1 MAGISFLEDHRTWV
15 LTGESSTYALRLNED
30 DVPTHVYWGPALS
43 DGDLPEVIGKTLPW
57 WDGFND
63 PNEGL
68 DELAADGGTR
78 YWTPALQVRF
88 ADGTRGLEWRY
99 QNHTIT
105 GGHLELAFTDRHY
118 PLRITLH
125 YRLRADVL
133 ERWTELTADTDVEV
147 VRADSATWALPVL
160 DDYRLSHVT
169 GRWAAETQLQ
179 REPVPHG
186 ETVFASRRGITG
198 HHANPWVMVDDGT
211 ATEHHGEVYGV
222 ALAWSGSWR
231 LTTTRSSTGRLTV
244 SGGFGQDG
252 VVHRVGPG
260 RPLTTPVIAGL
271 YTRGG
276 FGAASRAWHAY
287 VLNHVLPHPEE
298 LRPVLYN
305 SWEATGFDVSEAGQR
320 ALAERAAALGVE
332 LFVMDDGWFGAR
344 TGDHAGLGDW
354 HVNRERFPDGLAPLV
369 DAVHGLGMRFGIWVE
384 PEMVNPD
391 SDLYRAHP
399 DWVLHHPHRR
409 RSELR
414 NQLVLNFARPDVAAW
429 AHDWLDRLVG
439 EHGVDFLKW
448 DMNRPFSEAG
458 WPGAADPDRLW
469 VDHTRAVYTLLD
481 RLRADHPGLRIE
493 SCAGGGGR
501 ADLGVLA
508 RTDQVWTSDNT
519 DCARP
524 AADPAR
530 VRPALPGPHD
540 VGLGDRQPEL
550 RHRPVG
556 AAAVPLPR
564 RHGRRARHRRR
575 HRALAGRG
583 PRARPRDDQAVP
595 GHPAGGAARRAVPA
609 AAAVRRRARRAAVR
623 AGRPGGRLRLP
634 AGRALRRAGPSAA
647 ARRPRSRS
655 PVPGSGFRAD
665 AQRRRAPRART
676 APRPPDR
683 RLRQHGRPT
692 EPDSRLK
699 IRSIDPSEATSTEF
713 DA

>member
-1 MAGISFLEDHRTWV
+1 MGEISYLERHRAWV
-15 LTGESSTYALRLNED
+15 LTGEKTTYALRLNED
-30 DVPTHVYWGPALS
+30 DVPTHLYWGPALPA
-43 DGDLPEVIGKTLPW
+43 DTVEELVTETLPW

-88 ADGTRGLEWRY
+88 EDGTRALEWRY
-99 QNHTIT
+99 ETHEIAQDHLTIRF
-105 GGHLELAFTDRHY
+105 EDRHY
-118 PLRITLH
+118 PLRIALH
-125 YRLRADVL
+125 YRLKTDVL
-133 ERWTELTADTDVEV
+133 ERWTELTADTDAEV
-147 VRADSATWALPVL
+147 VRADSATWSLPVR

-169 GRWAAETQLQ
+169 GRWAAETQLH
-179 REPVPHG
+179 RTPVPHG

-211 ATEHHGEVYGV
+211 ATERHGEVYGV

-260 RPLTTPVIAGL
+260 LPLRTPVLAGL
-271 YTRGG
+271 YTSGG

-287 VLNHVLPHPEE
+287 VLGDVLPHARE

-305 SWEATGFDVSEAGQR
+305 SWEATGFDVSEEGQR

-354 HVNRERFPDGLAPLV
+354 HVNRERFPDGLKPLV
-369 DAVHGLGMRFGIWVE
+369 DTLHGLGMRFGIWVE

-414 NQLVLNFARPDVAAW
+414 NQLVLNFARPDVAEW
-429 AHDWLDRLVG
+429 AHAWLDRLVG
-439 EHGVDFLKW
+439 DHGVDFLKW

-458 WPGAADPDRLW
+458 WPGDADPDRLW
-469 VDHTRAVYTLLD
+469 VEHTRAVYALMD

-493 SCAGGGGR
+493 ACSGGGGR
-501 ADLGVLA
+501 IDLGVLA
-508 RTDQVWTSDNT
+508 RADQVWTSDNT
-519 DCARP
+519 DALDRLRIQHGYSQLYPARAMSAWVTDNP
-524 AADPAR
+524 NFVTGRSVPLRFRFHVAMAGVLGIGGDIVRWPDEDLALARELIALYQDIRPVVQHGALYRLRPPVDDGVTALQYVHEDRTVVFVYRQAAHFAAPERPLRLDGLDPAHR
-530 VRPALPGPHD
+530 YLDSAAGTTHSGAVLLARGLPLTLPT
-540 VGLGDRQPEL
+540 GDFAST
-550 RHRPVG
+550 VI
-556 AAAVPLPR
+556 
-564 RHGRRARHRRR
+564 
-575 HRALAGRG
+575 
-583 PRARPRDDQAVP
+583 
-595 GHPAGGAARRAVPA
+595 
-609 AAAVRRRARRAAVR
+609 
-623 AGRPGGRLRLP
+623 RLR
-634 AGRALRRAGPSAA
+634 RI
-647 ARRPRSRS
+647 PR
-655 PVPGSGFRAD
+655 
-665 AQRRRAPRART
+665 
-676 APRPPDR
+676 
-683 RLRQHGRPT
+683 
-692 EPDSRLK
+692 
-699 IRSIDPSEATSTEF
+699 
-713 DA
+713 

>member
-1 MAGISFLEDHRTWV
+1 MAGISFLDDHRTWV
-15 LTGESSTYALRLNED
+15 LTGETSTYALRLDEED
-30 DVPTHVYWGPALS
+30 CPVHLYWGPALPATS
-43 DGDLPEVIGKTLPW
+43 VVELIGKSLPW

-68 DELAADGGTR
+68 AELAADGGTS

-88 ADGTRGLEWRY
+88 ADGTRALEWRY
-99 QNHTIT
+99 EDDAIT
-105 GGHLELAFTDRHY
+105 AGHLILRFTDRHY
-118 PLRITLH
+118 PLRIALH
-125 YRLRADVL
+125 YRLRGDVL

-147 VRADSATWALPVL
+147 IRADSATWALPVFE
-160 DDYRLSHVT
+160 DYRLSHVT
-169 GRWAAETQLQ
+169 GRWAAETLLR
-179 REPVPHG
+179 REVAPHG
-186 ETVFASRRGITG
+186 ETVFGSRRGITS

-211 ATEHHGEVYGV
+211 ATERHGEVYGV

-231 LTTTRSSTGRLTV
+231 LTTTRASTGRLTV
-244 SGGFGQDG
+244 SSGFGQNG

-260 RPLTTPVIAGL
+260 RPLITPVSAGL
-271 YTRGG
+271 YTGGG

-287 VLNHVLPHPEE
+287 VRAHVLPHPGE

-305 SWEATGFDVSEAGQR
+305 SWEATGFDVTEAGQH

-354 HVNRERFPDGLAPLV
+354 HVNRTRFPDGLKPLV
-369 DAVHGLGMRFGIWVE
+369 EAVHGLGMQFGIWVE

-414 NQLVLNFARPDVAAW
+414 RQLVLNFARPDVAAW

-458 WPGAADPDRLW
+458 WPGEADPDRLW
-469 VDHTRAVYTLLD
+469 VEHTRAVYALLD

-501 ADLGVLA
+501 IDLGVLA

-519 DCARP
+519 DALDRLRIQHGYGQLYPARAMSAWVTDNPNFVTARSVPLRFRFHVAMAGVLGLGGDIVSWPEDDLELARELVALYKDIRPVVQHGALYRLRPPVDDGVTAVQYVLAHRTVVFAYRQAAHFNAPARP
-524 AADPAR
+524 LRLDGLDPAAR
-530 VRPALPGPHD
+530 YLDPASGRTHS
-540 VGLGDRQPEL
+540 
-550 RHRPVG
+550 G
-556 AAAVPLPR
+556 AVLLAHGFAV
-564 RHGRRARHRRR
+564 
-575 HRALAGRG
+575 
-583 PRARPRDDQAVP
+583 D
-595 GHPAGGAARRAVPA
+595 
-609 AAAVRRRARRAAVR
+609 
-623 AGRPGGRLRLP
+623 LP
-634 AGRALRRAGPSAA
+634 AGDFASAVI
-647 ARRPRSRS
+647 RL
-655 PVPGSGFRAD
+655 
-665 AQRRRAPRART
+665 
-676 APRPPDR
+676 DR
-683 RLRQHGRPT
+683 I
-692 EPDSRLK
+692 K
-699 IRSIDPSEATSTEF
+699 I
-713 DA
+713 

>member
-1 MAGISFLEDHRTWV
+1 MAGISFLDEHRTWV
-15 LTGESSTYALRLNED
+15 LTGNSSTYALRLDED
-30 DVPTHVYWGPALS
+30 DVPAHVYWGPALS
-43 DGDLPEVIGKTLPW
+43 DAEVVELAGKTLPW

-68 DELAADGGTR
+68 AELAADGGTR

-88 ADGTRGLEWRY
+88 ADGTRALEWRY
-99 QNHTIT
+99 EDHEIT
-105 GGHLELAFTDRHY
+105 AGHLRLFFQDRHY

-125 YRLRADVL
+125 YRLRGAVL
-133 ERWTELTADTDVEV
+133 ERWTELSADTDVEV
-147 VRADSATWALPVL
+147 VRADSATWALPVFE
-160 DDYRLSHVT
+160 DYRLSHVT
-169 GRWAAETQLQ
+169 GRWAAETQLH
-179 REPVPHG
+179 RSPVPHG
-186 ETVFASRRGITG
+186 ETGFGSRRGITG

-211 ATEHHGEVYGV
+211 ATERHGEVYGV

-260 RPLTTPVIAGL
+260 RPLTTPVSAGL
-271 YTRGG
+271 YTDGG

-287 VLNHVLPHPEE
+287 VLEHVLPHPEE

-305 SWEATGFDVSEAGQR
+305 SWEATGFDVTEAGQR

-354 HVNRERFPDGLAPLV
+354 QVNRARFPDGLKPLV

-414 NQLVLNFARPDVAAW
+414 RQLVLNFARPDVAGW
-429 AHDWLDRLVG
+429 AHEWLDRLVG

-458 WPGAADPDRLW
+458 WPGESDQDRLW
-469 VDHTRAVYTLLD
+469 VEHTRAVYALLD

-501 ADLGVLA
+501 IDLGVLA

-519 DCARP
+519 DALDRLRIQHGYGQLY
-524 AADPAR
+524 PAR
-530 VRPALPGPHD
+530 AMAAWVTDNPNFVTARSVPLEFRFHVAMAGVL
-540 VGLGDRQPEL
+540 GLGGDIVHWP
-550 RHRPVG
+550 
-556 AAAVPLPR
+556 A
-564 RHGRRARHRRR
+564 
-575 HRALAGRG
+575 
-583 PRARPRDDQAVP
+583 DD
-595 GHPAGGAARRAVPA
+595 
-609 AAAVRRRARRAAVR
+609 
-623 AGRPGGRLRLP
+623 L
-634 AGRALRRAGPSAA
+634 AA
-647 ARRPRSRS
+647 ARDLVALYKDIRPVVQHGALHRL
-655 PVPGSGFRAD
+655 
-665 AQRRRAPRART
+665 
-676 APRPPDR
+676 RPPADDGVTALQYVHGDR
-683 RLRQHGRPT
+683 VVVFEYRQAAHFGEPARPLRLAGLDPAHRYLD
-692 EPDSRLK
+692 PDSGATHSGAVLLARGLPPGLPTGDFASRVVRLNRVK
-699 IRSIDPSEATSTEF
+699 I
-713 DA
+713 

>member
-1 MAGISFLEDHRTWV
+1 MAGISFLDDHRTWV
-15 LTGESSTYALRLNED
+15 LTGESSTYALRLDED
-30 DVPTHVYWGPALS
+30 DVPTHVHWGPALS
-43 DGDLPEVIGKTLPW
+43 DAEVLELSAKTLPW

-68 DELAADGGTR
+68 AELAADGGTR

-88 ADGTRGLEWRY
+88 ADGTRALEWRY
-99 QNHTIT
+99 ENHDIT
-105 GGHLELAFTDRHY
+105 GEHLRLFFADRHY

-125 YRLRADVL
+125 YRLRGAVL
-133 ERWTELTADTDVEV
+133 ERWTELSADTDVEV
-147 VRADSATWALPVL
+147 VRADSATWAVPLFE
-160 DDYRLSHVT
+160 DYRLSHVT
-169 GRWAAETQLQ
+169 GRWAAETQL
-179 REPVPHG
+179 RRVSVPHG
-186 ETVFASRRGITG
+186 ETGFGSRHGITG

-211 ATEHHGEVYGV
+211 ATERHGEVYGV

-260 RPLTTPVIAGL
+260 RPLTTPVYAGL
-271 YTRGG
+271 YTDGG

-287 VLNHVLPHPEE
+287 VLAHVLPHADE

-305 SWEATGFDVSEAGQR
+305 SWEATGFDVTEAGQR

-354 HVNRERFPDGLAPLV
+354 QVNRARFPDGLKPLV
-369 DAVHGLGMRFGIWVE
+369 DAVHGFGMRFGIWVE

-391 SDLYRAHP
+391 SDIYRAHP

-414 NQLVLNFARPDVAAW
+414 RQLVLNFARPDVAEW
-429 AHDWLDRLVG
+429 AHEWLDRLVG

-458 WPGAADPDRLW
+458 WPGESDQDRLW
-469 VDHTRAVYTLLD
+469 VEHTRAVYALLD

-501 ADLGVLA
+501 IDLGVLA

-519 DCARP
+519 DALDRLRIQHGYGQLY
-524 AADPAR
+524 PAR
-530 VRPALPGPHD
+530 AMSAWVTDNPNFVTARSVPLAFRFHVAMAGVLGLGGDVVHWPAGELAAARDLVALYKDIRPVVQHGALYRLRPPVDDG
-540 VGLGDRQPEL
+540 VTALQYVLGDRVVVFEYRQAAHFGEPERPL
-550 RHRPVG
+550 R
-556 AAAVPLPR
+556 
-564 RHGRRARHRRR
+564 
-575 HRALAGRG
+575 LAGLDPAHRYLDPASGTAHSGAVLLARG
-583 PRARPRDDQAVP
+583 LPP
-595 GHPAGGAARRAVPA
+595 GLPTGDFASRV
-609 AAAVRRRARRAAVR
+609 VR
-623 AGRPGGRLRLP
+623 LN
-634 AGRALRRAGPSAA
+634 
-647 ARRPRSRS
+647 
-655 PVPGSGFRAD
+655 
-665 AQRRRAPRART
+665 
-676 APRPPDR
+676 
-683 RLRQHGRPT
+683 
-692 EPDSRLK
+692 RLK
-699 IRSIDPSEATSTEF
+699 I
-713 DA
+713 

>member
-15 LTGESSTYALRLNED
+15 LGGGSSTYALRLDED
-30 DVPTHVYWGPALS
+30 DVPVHVHWGPPLADTDVAELA
-43 DGDLPEVIGKTLPW
+43 GKSLPW

-88 ADGTRGLEWRY
+88 ADGTRALEWRY
-99 QNHTIT
+99 T
-105 GGHLELAFTDRHY
+105 GFEAADDHLRLLFADRHY

-125 YRLRADVL
+125 YRLRGAVL
-133 ERWTELTADTDVEV
+133 ERWTELSADTDVEV
-147 VRADSATWALPVL
+147 VRADSATWALPVFE
-160 DDYRLSHVT
+160 DYRLSHVT
-169 GRWAAETQLQ
+169 GRWAAETQLH
-179 REPVPHG
+179 RSPAAHG

-211 ATEHHGEVYGV
+211 ATERHGEVYGV

-260 RPLTTPVIAGL
+260 RPLVTPVSAGL
-271 YTRGG
+271 YTDGG

-287 VLNHVLPHPEE
+287 VLAHVLPHPEE

-305 SWEATGFDVSEAGQR
+305 SWEATGFDVTEAGQR

-354 HVNRERFPDGLAPLV
+354 EVNRARFPDGLKPLV
-369 DAVHGLGMRFGIWVE
+369 EAVHGLGMRFGIWVE

-414 NQLVLNFARPDVAAW
+414 RQLVLNFARPDVAAW
-429 AHDWLDRLVG
+429 AHEWLDRLVG
-439 EHGVDFLKW
+439 SHGVDFLKW

-458 WPGAADPDRLW
+458 WPGEPDQDRLW
-469 VDHTRAVYTLLD
+469 VEHTRAVYALLD

-493 SCAGGGGR
+493 SCSGGGGR
-501 ADLGVLA
+501 IDLGVLA

-519 DCARP
+519 DALDRLRIQHGYGQLYPARAMSAWVTDNPNFVTARSVPLRFRFHVAMAGVLGLGGDIVHWPSEDLALARDLVALYKDVRPVVQHGALYRLRPPVDDGVTALQYVHGDRAVVFAYRQSAHFNAPERPLRLDGLDP
-524 AADPAR
+524 AARYLDPASGR
-530 VRPALPGPHD
+530 THSGAVLLAHGLPFD
-540 VGLGDRQPEL
+540 
-550 RHRPVG
+550 
-556 AAAVPLPR
+556 
-564 RHGRRARHRRR
+564 
-575 HRALAGRG
+575 
-583 PRARPRDDQAVP
+583 
-595 GHPAGGAARRAVPA
+595 
-609 AAAVRRRARRAAVR
+609 
-623 AGRPGGRLRLP
+623 LP
-634 AGRALRRAGPSAA
+634 AGDFAST
-647 ARRPRSRS
+647 
-655 PVPGSGFRAD
+655 VV
-665 AQRRRAPRART
+665 
-676 APRPPDR
+676 
-683 RLRQHGRPT
+683 RLERI
-692 EPDSRLK
+692 K
-699 IRSIDPSEATSTEF
+699 I
-713 DA
+713 

>member
-30 DVPTHVYWGPALS
+30 DVPTHIYWGPALS

-88 ADGTRGLEWRY
+88 GDGTRSLEWQY

-160 DDYRLSHVT
+160 DDYRVSHVT

-211 ATEHHGEVYGV
+211 ATEHHGDVYGV

-231 LTTTRSSTGRLTV
+231 LTTTRSFTGRLTV

-260 RPLTTPVIAGL
+260 RPLSTPVIAGL

-429 AHDWLDRLVG
+429 AHEWLDRLVG

-469 VDHTRAVYTLLD
+469 VDHTRAVYSLLD

-519 DCARP
+519 DSLDRLRIQHGYGQLY
-524 AADPAR
+524 PAR
-530 VRPALPGPHD
+530 TMSAWVTDNPNFVTARSAPLRFRFHVAMAGVLGVGGDIVRWPAEDL
-540 VGLGDRQPEL
+540 EL
-550 RHRPVG
+550 AREMIKLYRDIRPVVQHG
-556 AAAVPLPR
+556 ALFRLRPPSGDGLIALQYVLDDRVVVFAYRQAAHFATPDRPLR
-564 RHGRRARHRRR
+564 LDG
-575 HRALAGRG
+575 L
-583 PRARPRDDQAVP
+583 
-595 GHPAGGAARRAVPA
+595 VPA
-609 AAAVRRRARRAAVR
+609 HRY
-623 AGRPGGRLRLP
+623 L
-634 AGRALRRAGPSAA
+634 
-647 ARRPRSRS
+647 
-655 PVPGSGFRAD
+655 D
-665 AQRRRAPRART
+665 
-676 APRPPDR
+676 
-683 RLRQHGRPT
+683 
-692 EPDSRLK
+692 PDSGRTHSGAVLLAHGLPLGLPTGDFASTVVRLNQ
-699 IRSIDPSEATSTEF
+699 IRH
-713 DA
+713 